1 MVNVAYVTEEII
13 RQKPFLQ
20 EALASGIINYAAL
33 AESLQPEVKKIL
45 RKDVKTP
52 AIMMALRRLHDRL
65 EAQFETKLKFDR
77 ETEITTKSDL
87 CEIVL
92 KKTLRVDRIIQSR
105 IIQSLE
111 LDVMNKGM
119 FSIVSGIDQINIIAS
134 KRHKES
140 ILKKFRKD
148 DVIVTI
154 DDLAGITITISQKV
168 FEKPGF
174 FYLLT
179 RALAWESISIVE
191 LISTMTELTFLVHD
205 DDLMRSHAALR
216 RTIQEHM

>member
-191 LISTMTELTFLVHD
+191 LISTMTELTLLVHD